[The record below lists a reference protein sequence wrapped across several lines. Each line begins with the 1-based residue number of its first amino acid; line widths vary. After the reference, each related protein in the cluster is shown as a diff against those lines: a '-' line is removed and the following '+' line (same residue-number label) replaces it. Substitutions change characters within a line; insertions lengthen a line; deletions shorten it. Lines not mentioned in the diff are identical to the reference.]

1 MRGRHRWH
9 WGKLKTHVAVSRP
22 RILAASDI
30 SRCAVGKNYAHLVGV
45 QLGLRL
51 RLGLGQLGQLGQRC
65 RRQDMNI
72 LKNRNALNAAPSYV
86 GSDDR
91 RRGEGESGQGE
102 QKTRTMNNLI

>member
-1 MRGRHRWH
+1 MASYWH
-9 WGKLKTHVAVSRP
+9 WGKLQTHVALSCP

-30 SRCAVGKNYAHLVGV
+30 SRCAVGKNYAHLVSA

-51 RLGLGQLGQLGQRC
+51 GLGQLGQRC

-72 LKNRNALNAAPSYV
+72 LKIRNALNAAARYV

-91 RRGEGESGQGE
+91 RRRGKRE